1 MFNCQTTTHLINDL
15 VKQKNITVNK
25 MLTDCQLNKDTMR
38 HIKNGKIPS
47 ADRILI
53 IADYL
58 DCSIDYLLGRTDNP
72 NVNR

>member
-1 MFNCQTTTHLINDL
+1 
-15 VKQKNITVNK
+15 